1 MGSPSYCL
9 ISEGR
14 PQVRPVIK
22 PSIPSLDLALMLEA
36 LCGPLFELVE
46 PVNMNFLSFK
56 TALLPTLTS
65 ALSVH
70 FFFTVHFGWF

>member
-1 MGSPSYCL
+1 
-9 ISEGR
+9 
-14 PQVRPVIK
+14 
-22 PSIPSLDLALMLEA
+22 MLEA

-70 FFFTVHFGWF
+70 FFFTLHFGWF